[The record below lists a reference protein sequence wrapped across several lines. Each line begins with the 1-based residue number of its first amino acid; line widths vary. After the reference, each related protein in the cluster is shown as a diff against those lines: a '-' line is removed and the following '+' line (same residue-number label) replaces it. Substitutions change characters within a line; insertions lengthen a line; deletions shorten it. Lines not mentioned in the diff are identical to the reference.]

1 MKKHKTLHEK
11 YLDNTTF
18 KERNRNPV
26 IEGIVETLSNCV
38 EHEGSFTQLPK
49 ALDKLQE
56 FHLMMV
62 GRNKL
67 DKVEDHEKV
76 ATTMTLLYSLMLF
89 EKHIA
94 HGMKRIKEGEE
105 NAIS

>member
-1 MKKHKTLHEK
+1 MKKHKTLHQK
-11 YLDNTTF
+11 YLDNTSF
-18 KERNRNPV
+18 KERNKNPV

-56 FHLMMV
+56 FHMMFIDK
-62 GRNKL
+62 RRL

-76 ATTMTLLYSLMLF
+76 ATMMTLLYSMMLF
-89 EKHIA
+89 EKHIE
-94 HGMKRIKEGEE
+94 HGMKRIKENSNE
-105 NAIS
+105 NI